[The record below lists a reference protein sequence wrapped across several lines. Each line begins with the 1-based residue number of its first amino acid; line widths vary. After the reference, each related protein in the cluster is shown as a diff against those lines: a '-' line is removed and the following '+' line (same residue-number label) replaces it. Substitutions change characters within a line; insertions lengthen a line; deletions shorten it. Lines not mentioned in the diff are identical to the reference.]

1 MSYSDSNRYGNDLH
15 NLLIIS
21 MMTKS
26 NYSDKLKSF
35 RLISMRNN
43 ISKNHTIST
52 HYLNKTKNENY
63 INE

>member
-26 NYSDKLKSF
+26 NYSDKLKKLQINF
-35 RLISMRNN
+35 
-43 ISKNHTIST
+43 
-52 HYLNKTKNENY
+52 NEK
-63 INE
+63 